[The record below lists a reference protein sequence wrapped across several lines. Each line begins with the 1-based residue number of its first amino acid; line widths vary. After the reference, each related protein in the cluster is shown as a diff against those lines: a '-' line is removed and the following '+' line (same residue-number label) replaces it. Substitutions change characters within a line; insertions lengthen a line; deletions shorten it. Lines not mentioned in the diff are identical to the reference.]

1 MIYLRH
7 HPSYIEFMKKWQLPV
22 YFQLKFR
29 EFVVRI
35 EEVLNDKSQSQEE
48 SISNG
53 TKATIEI
60 IQQCWSDHVYL
71 YGLAHRF
78 YKLTLQLLKRY
89 NIWARDIL
97 QV

>member
-29 EFVVRI
+29 EIVVRI

-48 SISNG
+48 SILTG

-89 NIWARDIL
+89 SIWARDIL